1 MHVAKKLHASYNIV
15 FTLLLSTMV
24 IDFGGLY
31 EGSENIQFKVDNSI
45 NIRFHSSKK
54 DKHIDQQYPVYKSHS
69 LNNSKWFK
77 YGQYKI

>member
-1 MHVAKKLHASYNIV
+1 
-15 FTLLLSTMV
+15 MV

-45 NIRFHSSKK
+45 NIRFQSSKK

-69 LNNSKWFK
+69 LKNSKWFK